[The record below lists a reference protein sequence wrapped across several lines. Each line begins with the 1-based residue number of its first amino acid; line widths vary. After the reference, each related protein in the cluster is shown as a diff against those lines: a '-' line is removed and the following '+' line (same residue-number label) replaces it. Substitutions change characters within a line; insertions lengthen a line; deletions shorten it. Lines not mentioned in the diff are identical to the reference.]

1 MLAEALV
8 QVLLE
13 PRSAMTHEI
22 DRLAAVARPL
32 GWSAPACADLFEEA
46 ARRLGDRWSMDTCT
60 DVEVTVAMATLRAA
74 LYAMDETLPEG
85 PRLTDEPR
93 QVLVASMPGE
103 PHGLSAA
110 IDGETLRLAG
120 WEVTEAIAPAI
131 GDLQCRLRARHYDAL
146 DLSLSCVHRREHWL
160 PRLAEAIDRA
170 RRASRNPNLAVIVRG
185 RLFAEEPER
194 WRTVGADGACA
205 SATQLAQTIAAAL
218 RRVDSAG
225 GPDAAT

>member
-1 MLAEALV
+1 
-8 QVLLE
+8 
-13 PRSAMTHEI
+13 MT
-22 DRLAAVARPL
+22 
-32 GWSAPACADLFEEA
+32 CA
-46 ARRLGDRWSMDTCT
+46 
-60 DVEVTVAMATLRAA
+60 DVEVTVALATLRAA

-120 WEVTEAIAPAI
+120 WDVTEAIAPTI
-131 GDLQCRLRARHYDAL
+131 GDLQCRLGARHYDAL

-160 PRLAEAIDRA
+160 PRLADAIDRA

-185 RLFAEEPER
+185 RLFTEEPER
-194 WRTVGADGACA
+194 WRTVGADGGCA
-205 SATQLAQTIAAAL
+205 SATQLTQTIGAAL
-218 RRVDSAG
+218 RRVDVVGRAAARRRESSRATRSRRLSAKQAT
-225 GPDAAT
+225 PDGQHRRCTGHGTECRFAGF